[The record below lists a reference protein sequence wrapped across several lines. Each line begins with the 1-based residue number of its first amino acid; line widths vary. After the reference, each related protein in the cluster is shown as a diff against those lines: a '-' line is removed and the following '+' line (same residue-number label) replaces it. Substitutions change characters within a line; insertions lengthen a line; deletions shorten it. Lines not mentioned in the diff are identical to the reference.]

1 MLFSQQQMRMK
12 TSIPPHLNPLPLGE
26 RKAREMG
33 EGEDEGEFYR
43 IESVVK
49 IGKN

>member
-33 EGEDEGEFYR
+33 EGEDEGDYLL
-43 IESVVK
+43 STTHYSLYL
-49 IGKN
+49 